1 MFDDKL
7 LSPRRRRRRCMKK
20 KPAELRG
27 KKLHLS
33 RETLRQLDLGKDHYP
48 KIAGG
53 GGNGVSHNASYCP
66 QSPACLTETP

>member
-1 MFDDKL
+1 
-7 LSPRRRRRRCMKK
+7 MKK

-53 GGNGVSHNASYCP
+53 ATGTGTYSNNNFQCP
-66 QSPACLTETP
+66 PSPDCPTKTL